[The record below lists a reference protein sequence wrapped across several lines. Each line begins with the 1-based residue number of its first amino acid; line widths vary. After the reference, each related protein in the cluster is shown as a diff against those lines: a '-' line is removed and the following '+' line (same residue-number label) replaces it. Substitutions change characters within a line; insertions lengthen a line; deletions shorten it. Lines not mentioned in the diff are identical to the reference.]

1 MIRIV
6 TATALLLFLYGC
18 QSGMA
23 GDEYVWVA
31 QEFQGGKQCVE
42 DYEPPD
48 IHELLEDKGVSVAE
62 TAVKPMP
69 VCLACEVC
77 KAYAGR
83 HYARIDS
90 ADVEAAREAGFEL
103 SDPPPE
109 ESEEGVQLK

>member
-1 MIRIV
+1 MKRS
-6 TATALLLFLYGC
+6 ATITVFLLFLYGC

-23 GDEYVWVA
+23 GDERVWVA
-31 QEFQGGKQCVE
+31 REFQGGKQCVE

-48 IHELLEDKGVSVAE
+48 VRELLEKRGVSVAE
-62 TAVKPMP
+62 TAVEPMP

-83 HYARIDS
+83 HYALIDG
-90 ADVEAAREAGFEL
+90 AGVEVAREAGFEL